1 MNRYIMLGRGICEKY
16 LSRDENLVSRL
27 VFFANTSPIM
37 IYLFNYTKYYLEHWL
52 NKKYPLFVV
61 FRNIL
66 IGLFS
71 DIFVLFFTLIF
82 ACFDFF
88 GGFFFGEFLYDLDCF
103 IYFFLC
109 EKWKSSNKSIFFT
122 VLRLHHNT
130 SEFQIWL
137 TCYLTYKGKE
147 EIFWMNLAVWGTR
160 G

>member
-1 MNRYIMLGRGICEKY
+1 MLGRGICEKY

-71 DIFVLFFTLIF
+71 DIFVLFFTHQYITSYGT
-82 ACFDFF
+82 DM
-88 GGFFFGEFLYDLDCF
+88 GIKGHQ
-103 IYFFLC
+103 
-109 EKWKSSNKSIFFT
+109 SSISLAT
-122 VLRLHHNT
+122 VQTWVL
-130 SEFQIWL
+130 
-137 TCYLTYKGKE
+137 KA
-147 EIFWMNLAVWGTR
+147 LARKMRKTNMRYYPKYPSGSWHPILAP
-160 G
+160 